1 MRNRRILA
9 TITASAVIA
18 AILVAPSIAAGNP
31 KNDCVAVDGDYIV
44 TFTKGATV
52 ANEIKNENGKQITPK
67 YVYSEAL
74 NGFAG
79 FLTGDQVCN
88 LQKRGNVLS
97 VERDQEF
104 SIQLENQPSPTW
116 GLDRVDEIPLP
127 LDSIYSYTSEGQGI
141 NVYVIDTGIVASH
154 NEFTGRIIPGI
165 NFVKDSRGTEDCNG
179 HGTHVAGTIAGNK
192 YGVAKKASV
201 IPVRVLNCRGSGSN
215 SDIIAAINWIIITN
229 ESSTSVAN
237 LSLGG
242 GVSSSL
248 DTAINSLILD
258 KVNVVVAAGNSSANA
273 CNYSPA
279 RVPNAITVAASN
291 SSDDFASFSNFG
303 SCVDIIAP
311 GVSITSA
318 WISSRKCSSNCS
330 NTISGTSMAAP
341 HVAGAVAR
349 YLSSSTPST
358 HTSVAADLQ
367 NASTRGAVKNVRSGT
382 FNYLLYIS
390 PTK

>member
-1 MRNRRILA
+1 MKISRLVVSVSLIGL
-9 TITASAVIA
+9 IA
-18 AILVAPSIAAGNP
+18 NLLVANSFAAGNP
-31 KNDCVAVDGDYIV
+31 NCLEVDGDYIV
-44 TFTKGATV
+44 TFSKGAAI
-52 ANEIKNENGKQITPK
+52 ANEIKNVNGKQVNPK
-67 YVYSEAL
+67 YMYSEAL

-97 VERDQEF
+97 IEKDQEF
-104 SIQLENQPSPTW
+104 SIQIEQSAPTW
-116 GLDRVDEIPLP
+116 GLNRIDQRDLP
-127 LDSIYSYTSEGQGI
+127 LDTNYSYNSEGQSI
-141 NVYVIDTGIVASH
+141 DVYVIDTGILSLH
-154 NEFTGRIIPGI
+154 NEFTGRFKAGS

-179 HGTHVAGTIAGNK
+179 HGTHVAGTIAGTR

-215 SDIIAAINWIIITN
+215 SDIIAGIDWIIERNNI
-229 ESSTSVAN
+229 STSIAN

-242 GVSSSL
+242 ATSNLL
-248 DTAINSLILD
+248 DQAVNKLIAD
-258 KVNVVVAAGNSSANA
+258 GVNVVVAAGNSSANA

-291 SSDDFASFSNFG
+291 NSDQLASFSNFG

-311 GVSITSA
+311 GEKITSA
-318 WISSRKCSSNCS
+318 WISSRKCPSNCI

-349 YLSSSTPST
+349 LLSANKSAN
-358 HTSVAADLQ
+358 SVLV
-367 NASTRGAVKNVRSGT
+367 NASDGKVSGLPSGT
-382 FNYLLYIS
+382 PNKLLYLDPS
-390 PTK
+390 S

>member
-1 MRNRRILA
+1 MKISRLVVSVSLIGL
-9 TITASAVIA
+9 IA
-18 AILVAPSIAAGNP
+18 NLLVANSFAAGNP
-31 KNDCVAVDGDYIV
+31 NCLEVDGDYIV
-44 TFTKGATV
+44 TFSKGAAI
-52 ANEIKNENGKQITPK
+52 ANEIKNVNGKQVNPK
-67 YVYSEAL
+67 YMYSEAL

-97 VERDQEF
+97 IEKDQEF
-104 SIQLENQPSPTW
+104 SIQIEQSAPTW
-116 GLDRVDEIPLP
+116 GLNRIDQRDLP
-127 LDSIYSYTSEGQGI
+127 LDTKYSYNSEGQSI
-141 NVYVIDTGIVASH
+141 DVYVIDTGILSLH
-154 NEFTGRIIPGI
+154 NEFTGRFKAGS

-179 HGTHVAGTIAGNK
+179 HGTHVAGTIAGTR

-215 SDIIAAINWIIITN
+215 SDIIAGIDWIIERNNI
-229 ESSTSVAN
+229 STSIAN

-242 GVSSSL
+242 ATSNLL
-248 DTAINSLILD
+248 DQAVNKLIAD
-258 KVNVVVAAGNSSANA
+258 GVNVVVAAGNSSANA

-291 SSDDFASFSNFG
+291 GSDQLASFSNFG

-311 GVSITSA
+311 GEKITSA
-318 WISSRKCSSNCS
+318 WISSRKCPSNCI

-349 YLSSSTPST
+349 LLSANKSAN
-358 HTSVAADLQ
+358 SVLV
-367 NASTRGAVKNVRSGT
+367 NASDGKVSGLPSGT
-382 FNYLLYIS
+382 PNKLLYLDPS
-390 PTK
+390 S